1 MTYDTAIVGS
11 GIAGLSAALR
21 LAPDHDV
28 VVVDR
33 AGIGEG
39 TSSRASGVMTAPVD
53 YPDQPR
59 WAEHT
64 TEFFRDLDGT
74 GTFEWTD
81 RNYVRGVRPEGLER
95 AERAAEADG
104 VSVVDAAEY
113 DSVFDDDAPYEYA
126 AVWEDCGYCSV
137 DDLLA
142 TLHSQARRKGVEF
155 RPDTTVTSV
164 AAENGAV
171 TGIETEYGTIGAETV
186 VAAAGSG
193 TRALVA
199 DELPLPIR
207 KFTWNVAYLEADL
220 GEGYPMGGDPNFGAY
235 WRGTDDGHLLVG
247 LEHRYPSEPPEEEQ
261 AFGDRLDSFVSGELG
276 GLLAAVDS
284 GSEVVRY
291 EVCPMADST
300 TPDAKGI
307 IDAPAAAPDGLVIA
321 AGFHGAGVMATGSI
335 GTAVRSLVTGETA
348 PFDLDP
354 FELDRFDTRATD
366 FEFASLFSTGNWN
379 ASV

>member
-1 MTYDTAIVGS
+1 MAYDTVIVGS

-21 LAPDHDV
+21 LALDHDV

-53 YPDQPR
+53 YPDQPG

-81 RNYVRGVRPEGLER
+81 RNYVRGVRPEDLDR
-95 AERAAEADG
+95 AEEAAEADG
-104 VSVVDAAEY
+104 VSL
-113 DSVFDDDAPYEYA
+113 
-126 AVWEDCGYCSV
+126 V

-142 TLHSQARRKGVEF
+142 TMYSQARREGVEF

-164 AAENGAV
+164 SVENGAV
-171 TGIETEYGTIGAETV
+171 TGIETEYGSVEAETV

-193 TRALVA
+193 TRDLLA
-199 DELPLPIR
+199 DVLELPIR
-207 KFTWNVAYLEADL
+207 KFTWNVAYLEVDL
-220 GEGYPMGGDPNFGAY
+220 EEGYPMGGDPNFGVY

-247 LEHRYPSEPPEEEQ
+247 LEHRYASEPPEEEQ
-261 AFGDRLDSFVSGELG
+261 AFGGRLDPFVSEELG
-276 GLLAAVDS
+276 GLLAAVDPD
-284 GSEVVRY
+284 SEVVRY

-307 IDAPAAAPDGLVIA
+307 IDAPAEGPDGLVIA

-335 GTAVRSLVTGETA
+335 GTAVRSLVTGEPA

-354 FELDRFDTRATD
+354 FELDRFDTRGTD
-366 FEFASLFSTGNWN
+366 FEFASLFSAGNWN
-379 ASV
+379 ANV